1 MFKLVFI
8 RVTRASKELEVELA
22 VSTPRLILVGGLQLT
37 SLVNPAS
44 MSSYV
49 SACYFF
55 KVNKA
60 SVPQPWHEFCSLFQC
75 MVVLL
80 CMTTV
85 PITLPTTE
93 TTPWLWPHFI
103 SPVALPRNRCHSNWG
118 RRDHV
123 WWGKGGHVLS
133 SFSMFVPPSQ
143 ACGGRLD
150 CERIPLPTG
159 QRISFQLHL
168 VPLHKRLHVV
178 TTNRCYSQPS
188 LSCYAKISF
197 LKKMFSVNLPW
208 KLKLLRAFL
217 TGDTLSNMWC
227 MLKNCLH
234 DGRKKHLPHVGQSV
248 PR

>member
-8 RVTRASKELEVELA
+8 RVAKASKELEVELA

-55 KVNKA
+55 NGNKA

-123 WWGKGGHVLS
+123 WWGKGGTCVDFLLYVCPSFPGVWWQTWLWENTSAYWATDIISTPSGAITQAASCRYNKPLLLS
-133 SFSMFVPPSQ
+133 ALTQ
-143 ACGGRLD
+143 
-150 CERIPLPTG
+150 
-159 QRISFQLHL
+159 
-168 VPLHKRLHVV
+168 
-178 TTNRCYSQPS
+178 
-188 LSCYAKISF
+188 
-197 LKKMFSVNLPW
+197 
-208 KLKLLRAFL
+208 LLRQNFV
-217 TGDTLSNMWC
+217 SK
-227 MLKNCLH
+227 KNVFC
-234 DGRKKHLPHVGQSV
+234 
-248 PR
+248 